1 MSELFQVK
9 ILEAAEKIADALQG
23 IQAEL
28 MEANEYL
35 FEIADAQYCDEEECE
50 EEPEKVPAPAPQA

>member
-9 ILEAAEKIADALQG
+9 ILEAAEKIAEALQG

-35 FEIADAQYCDEEECE
+35 FEIADAQYCEEESDEE
-50 EEPEKVPAPAPQA
+50 APQEPLKAV